1 LKVLCS
7 QDELA
12 RSLQIAVR
20 AVPTKSTLPILSG
33 LLLETRDDLLFC
45 FGSDLEKG
53 IEVKVPEVTII
64 TPGRVVVSGKTFYD
78 IIRHL
83 PPGRI
88 EMSVDEDGKK
98 FNIKTTHSFFQLNLF
113 SAEEYPA
120 LPEDVKTIALLREEK
135 TETNED
141 VSLFSI
147 SSAFLWKAVKQTVYA
162 TAPEDSRPFLSSILW
177 ELSPNSLR
185 LVGTDINRLVL
196 KDLSVKCNFQNN
208 ILVPVNSMKEMAT
221 IFGNDPDD
229 EIDFLLFNRQLYA
242 VGNGVIFYTRLI
254 NAQFPRY
261 EQVIPEDFTGE
272 ALLNREAFLSALT
285 RNSLID
291 RAVKLSFS
299 EGKVKIFSYEPD
311 FGQSSEEVACSYEG
325 KPMDIGFNAVFIME
339 FLRSVI
345 ADDVVFHLSEG
356 MKASVLKTKNSEK
369 YLYVLM
375 PLRLNY

>member
-1 LKVLCS
+1 MKILCS
-7 QDELA
+7 QEELA

-20 AVPTKSTLPILSG
+20 AIPTKSTLPILSG
-33 LLLETRDDLLFC
+33 LLLETRDDFLFC

-53 IEVKVPEVTII
+53 IEVNIPEVTII

-88 EMSVDEDGKK
+88 EMGIDDDGKT
-98 FNIKTTHSFFQLNLF
+98 FNIKTAHSFFQLNILP
-113 SAEEYPA
+113 AEEYPA
-120 LPEDVKTIALLREEK
+120 LPEDVKTIALLRENKIEMN
-135 TETNED
+135 TD
-141 VSLFSI
+141 FSLFSLP
-147 SSAFLWKAVKQTVYA
+147 SAFLWEAVKQTVYA
-162 TAPEDSRPFLSSILW
+162 TAPDDSRPFLSSVLW
-177 ELSPNSLR
+177 ELSPGSLR

-196 KDLSVKCNFQNN
+196 KDLSVKCNFENN

-221 IFGNDPDD
+221 IFGNDPDE
-229 EIDFLLFNRQLYA
+229 EIDLLLFNRQLYA

-261 EQVIPEDFTGE
+261 EQVIPEDYTGE
-272 ALLNREAFLSALT
+272 ALLNRESFLGALT
-285 RNSLID
+285 RSSLID

-299 EGKVKIFSYEPD
+299 EGKVEIFSYEPD
-311 FGQSSEEVACSYEG
+311 LGQSSEEVACSYNG
-325 KPMDIGFNAVFIME
+325 HPMDIGFNAVFIME
-339 FLRSVI
+339 FLRSV
-345 ADDVVFHLSEG
+345 AVDDVIFNLSEG
-356 MKASVLKTKNSEK
+356 MKASVLKTKDSNN